1 MRSGRKAVGESG
13 GYSLRKSRVKPLRR
27 PCLSCHPKTRPE
39 RVLRPGLEIR
49 ANASRQ
55 AGSLVR
61 HVLATADGGK
71 SRINAR
77 INVRRHRPHAAVTH
91 RMRHEITSMVGA
103 GAPIGR
109 QRVMGRP
116 CSKHTEVLRPQRGRR
131 TEHQA
136 ASVLILNR
144 QIRYTIPLP
153 AAVGRNTGNGP
164 GLRAQG
170 PGRIVGRRL
179 SRTRISFLRFSDQ
192 DRLRRAVTGDEVPA
206 RKREVAS
213 RCRGSRLRKR
223 ASRKER

>member
-13 GYSLRKSRVKPLRR
+13 EYSLRKSRVKPLRR
-27 PCLSCHPKTRPE
+27 PCLPCHPKTRPE
-39 RVLRPGLEIR
+39 RVLRPGREIK

-71 SRINAR
+71 SRVNAR

-131 TEHQA
+131 TETKT
-136 ASVLILNR
+136 ASSHLQVR
-144 QIRYTIPLP
+144 ETVPLP

-192 DRLRRAVTGDEVPA
+192 DRLRRAITGDEVPA

-213 RCRGSRLRKR
+213 RCRGRRLRKR
-223 ASRKER
+223 ASRKKR